1 MDGGVV
7 ICPVKPREALIEER
21 LREARGIADT
31 GLASDEILALTRG
44 EGDDSGDT
52 NVLLD
57 LFTDD
62 ETWRSW
68 SERAIRDA
76 LFNDSVGINPII
88 YAEASL
94 GFSEPAVL
102 EQHLDAL
109 MLVRLPLPYEAAF
122 PAGRAFLR
130 YRRAGGRRSS
140 PLPISISAPMHRR
153 RGWHCSPGIRAA
165 IEPTF
170 HPCN

>member
-1 MDGGVV
+1 MSRQA
-7 ICPVKPREALIEER
+7 REALIEER
-21 LREARGIADT
+21 LRDARGIADT
-31 GLASDEILALTRG
+31 GLASDEILALTAG
-44 EGDDSGDT
+44 KAMILVDT

-122 PAGRAFLR
+122 PQGGRFSAIGGRA
-130 YRRAGGRRSS
+130 AGGLRRFR
-140 PLPISISAPMHRR
+140 ISISAPMHRR

>member
-1 MDGGVV
+1 M
-7 ICPVKPREALIEER
+7 
-21 LREARGIADT
+21 
-31 GLASDEILALTRG
+31 ILV
-44 EGDDSGDT
+44 DT

-140 PLPISISAPMHRR
+140 PLPDFYIGAHAQTQGMALLTRDPRR
-153 RGWHCSPGIRAA
+153 YRTYFPSVQLIGP
-165 IEPTF
+165 P
-170 HPCN
+170 